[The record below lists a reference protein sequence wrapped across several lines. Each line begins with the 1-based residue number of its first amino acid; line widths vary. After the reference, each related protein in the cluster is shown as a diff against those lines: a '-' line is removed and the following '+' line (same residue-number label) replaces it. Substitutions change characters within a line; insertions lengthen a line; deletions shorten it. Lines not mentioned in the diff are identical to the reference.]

1 MSEYTAFVADLNYY
15 IHSTLSVCLDIKKNT
30 HIPYFSEFYIQ
41 KLLTNIFSSIRKSKA
56 QYVVL
61 CRDSRSFRK
70 QSSDTY
76 KLNRKYDDNMPEY
89 FDLIGKISEKLET
102 DLNIYTISE
111 DGLEA
116 DDLCRLVA
124 ADFTKN
130 NTNVLLY
137 SGDKDFM
144 QLVTP
149 QISYFYAKSKTIF
162 CHDTNFYKF
171 DTMSK
176 IYNSVNV
183 VYEAAIKIVFGDKSD
198 EIESAIH
205 VKSSKKIDTFLYE
218 IANEFD
224 DVLNLYQNL
233 KYLSEKLLP
242 FTKFKNSELLEIAL
256 RKNADLVCLLDVTT
270 PTILLENYRNLNFV
284 NNLKSINKKFLNNEY
299 VTNIFANDCKN

>member
-1 MSEYTAFVADLNYY
+1 MSDTAFVADLNYY

-30 HIPYFSEFYIQ
+30 HIPYFADFYIQ

-56 QYVVL
+56 QFAVL

-76 KLNRKYDDNMPEY
+76 KISRKYDDNMPEY
-89 FDLIGKISEKLET
+89 FEMIGNASKKLEA
-102 DLNIYTISE
+102 DLNIATISV

-124 ADFTKN
+124 LDFAKN
-130 NTNVLLY
+130 NVNVLLY

-149 QISYFYAKSKTIF
+149 EISYFYAKSKTIF
-162 CHDTNFYKF
+162 CHDSNFYKF

-176 IYNSVNV
+176 VYSSVNV

-218 IANEFD
+218 ISNDFD

-233 KYLSEKLLP
+233 KHLAERLLP
-242 FTKFKNSELLEIAL
+242 LTKYKNAELLEIAL

-270 PTILLENYRNLNFV
+270 PTILLESYTNLDFV
-284 NNLKSINKKFLNNEY
+284 NNLKNINKKFLNNEY
-299 VTNIFANDCKN
+299 VTNIFNRDSKN